1 MPRVKKATVNLNLAE
16 ENEKLSSEIAKA
28 EAKIAEAKAK
38 IKANTEKIFR
48 EKIDKIVNSGYTLDE
63 VISLIEVMVKKNVT
77 IQDII
82 SHIDESPSAEPSEPK
97 FDNADPEVSEKD
109 AEELNKMMASL
120 PSYD

>member
-1 MPRVKKATVNLNLAE
+1 MPRVKKAAANLNLAE

-48 EKIDKIVNSGYTLDE
+48 DKIDKIVNSGFTLDE

-82 SHIDESPSAEPSEPK
+82 SLIDDSSAAEPSEPK
-97 FDNADPEVSEKD
+97 SENSDPEVSEKD
-109 AEELNKMMASL
+109 AEGLNKMLASL

>member
-1 MPRVKKATVNLNLAE
+1 MPRVKKSTVNLAE
-16 ENEKLSSEIAKA
+16 ENEQLSSEIAKA

-48 EKIDKIVNSGYTLDE
+48 EKIDKIVNSGFTLDE

-82 SHIDESPSAEPSEPK
+82 SLIDDNPSTGSSEMKSEAAEPEA
-97 FDNADPEVSEKD
+97 NEKD
-109 AEELNKMMASL
+109 AEELNKMLASL

>member
-1 MPRVKKATVNLNLAE
+1 MPRVKKAIANQNLAE

-48 EKIDKIVNSGYTLDE
+48 EKIDKIVNSGFTLDE

-82 SHIDESPSAEPSEPK
+82 SLVDDSSPAEPSEPK
-97 FDNADPEVSEKD
+97 SENANLEISEKD
-109 AEELNKMMASL
+109 AEELNKMMATL

>member
-1 MPRVKKATVNLNLAE
+1 MPRVKKTIANQNLAE

-48 EKIDKIVNSGYTLDE
+48 EKIDKIVNSGFTLDE

-82 SHIDESPSAEPSEPK
+82 SLVDDSSPAEPSEPK
-97 FDNADPEVSEKD
+97 SENADPEVSEKD
-109 AEELNKMMASL
+109 VEELNKMMATL